1 MKLHENLH
9 ARYGVAEQLWEKIL
23 DAHPPDLS
31 VKTIERIR
39 DIFNVLYSMG
49 VNDGLMSIHQVQPSG
64 DVIQAEGKVA
74 MAHVLTLLQSS
85 LGPPNKAERAMMD
98 KLLAHS

>member
-1 MKLHENLH
+1 
-9 ARYGVAEQLWEKIL
+9 
-23 DAHPPDLS
+23 
-31 VKTIERIR
+31 
-39 DIFNVLYSMG
+39 MG

-74 MAHVLTLLQSS
+74 MAHVFTLLQSS
-85 LGPPNKAERAMMD
+85 LGPPNKTEQAMMD